1 MYLRTMLF
9 CSLKNLFL
17 CVACRCPRAVKP
29 NFPAF
34 EFKHVRDIRRLL
46 QRLSFKSNEII
57 LYERFRQLGCQL
69 LEPHNSQIC
78 CLINSSSSYNN
89 VSKWLS
95 SISLT
100 SELMNPHRGINDN
113 NKKDRTKATAAIP
126 MVGAIVTAAL
136 LLSGLALIGS
146 YQQPVIAQQ
155 QNMTGGNATMA
166 GGGNATNATMA
177 GGGNATN
184 ATMAGGGNAT
194 NATMA
199 GGGNATNAT
208 MAGGGNATNA
218 TVAGGGN
225 ATNAT
230 MAGGGNATNMTAGG
244 TEGGGG
250 PGGGGGGPGAGGPE
264 GGGPEGGGGGGPL
277 EGIFGGGQ

>member
-1 MYLRTMLF
+1 M
-9 CSLKNLFL
+9 
-17 CVACRCPRAVKP
+17 VK
-29 NFPAF
+29 FYIAY
-34 EFKHVRDIRRLL
+34 I
-46 QRLSFKSNEII
+46 Q
-57 LYERFRQLGCQL
+57 
-69 LEPHNSQIC
+69 
-78 CLINSSSSYNN
+78 
-89 VSKWLS
+89 
-95 SISLT
+95 
-100 SELMNPHRGINDN
+100 LMNPHRRINDN
-113 NKKDRTKATAAIP
+113 NKKDRTEAIAAIP

-199 GGGNATNAT
+199 GGGNATN
-208 MAGGGNATNA
+208 
-218 TVAGGGN
+218 
-225 ATNAT
+225 
-230 MAGGGNATNMTAGG
+230 MTTGG

-250 PGGGGGGPGAGGPE
+250 PGGGPLSGLFGGNQQGGNQS
-264 GGGPEGGGGGGPL
+264 GGGGPL

>member
-1 MYLRTMLF
+1 
-9 CSLKNLFL
+9 
-17 CVACRCPRAVKP
+17 
-29 NFPAF
+29 
-34 EFKHVRDIRRLL
+34 
-46 QRLSFKSNEII
+46 
-57 LYERFRQLGCQL
+57 
-69 LEPHNSQIC
+69 
-78 CLINSSSSYNN
+78 
-89 VSKWLS
+89 
-95 SISLT
+95 
-100 SELMNPHRGINDN
+100 MNPHRGINDN
-113 NKKDRTKATAAIP
+113 NKKDRTEAIAAIP

-199 GGGNATNAT
+199 GGGNATN
-208 MAGGGNATNA
+208 
-218 TVAGGGN
+218 
-225 ATNAT
+225 
-230 MAGGGNATNMTAGG
+230 MTTGG

>member
-1 MYLRTMLF
+1 M
-9 CSLKNLFL
+9 
-17 CVACRCPRAVKP
+17 VK
-29 NFPAF
+29 FYIAY
-34 EFKHVRDIRRLL
+34 I
-46 QRLSFKSNEII
+46 Q
-57 LYERFRQLGCQL
+57 
-69 LEPHNSQIC
+69 
-78 CLINSSSSYNN
+78 
-89 VSKWLS
+89 
-95 SISLT
+95 
-100 SELMNPHRGINDN
+100 LMNPHRRINDN
-113 NKKDRTKATAAIP
+113 NKKDRTEAIAAIP

-199 GGGNATNAT
+199 GGGNATN
-208 MAGGGNATNA
+208 
-218 TVAGGGN
+218 
-225 ATNAT
+225 
-230 MAGGGNATNMTAGG
+230 MTTGG

-250 PGGGGGGPGAGGPE
+250 PGGGGGGPLSGLFGGNQQ
-264 GGGPEGGGGGGPL
+264 GGNQSGGGGPL

>member
-1 MYLRTMLF
+1 M
-9 CSLKNLFL
+9 
-17 CVACRCPRAVKP
+17 VK
-29 NFPAF
+29 FYIAY
-34 EFKHVRDIRRLL
+34 I
-46 QRLSFKSNEII
+46 Q
-57 LYERFRQLGCQL
+57 
-69 LEPHNSQIC
+69 
-78 CLINSSSSYNN
+78 
-89 VSKWLS
+89 
-95 SISLT
+95 
-100 SELMNPHRGINDN
+100 LMNPHRGINDN
-113 NKKDRTKATAAIP
+113 NKKDRTEAIAAIP

-155 QNMTGGNATMA
+155 QNMTGGNAT
-166 GGGNATNATMA
+166 NATMA

-199 GGGNATNAT
+199 GGGNATN
-208 MAGGGNATNA
+208 
-218 TVAGGGN
+218 
-225 ATNAT
+225 
-230 MAGGGNATNMTAGG
+230 MTTGG

-250 PGGGGGGPGAGGPE
+250 PGGGGGGPG

>member
-1 MYLRTMLF
+1 M
-9 CSLKNLFL
+9 
-17 CVACRCPRAVKP
+17 VK
-29 NFPAF
+29 FYIAY
-34 EFKHVRDIRRLL
+34 I
-46 QRLSFKSNEII
+46 Q
-57 LYERFRQLGCQL
+57 
-69 LEPHNSQIC
+69 
-78 CLINSSSSYNN
+78 
-89 VSKWLS
+89 
-95 SISLT
+95 
-100 SELMNPHRGINDN
+100 LMNPHRGINDN

-194 NATMA
+194 N
-199 GGGNATNAT
+199 
-208 MAGGGNATNA
+208 
-218 TVAGGGN
+218 
-225 ATNAT
+225 
-230 MAGGGNATNMTAGG
+230 MTTGG

-250 PGGGGGGPGAGGPE
+250 PGGGGGGP
-264 GGGPEGGGGGGPL
+264 L

>member
-1 MYLRTMLF
+1 M
-9 CSLKNLFL
+9 
-17 CVACRCPRAVKP
+17 VK
-29 NFPAF
+29 FYIAY
-34 EFKHVRDIRRLL
+34 I
-46 QRLSFKSNEII
+46 Q
-57 LYERFRQLGCQL
+57 
-69 LEPHNSQIC
+69 
-78 CLINSSSSYNN
+78 
-89 VSKWLS
+89 
-95 SISLT
+95 
-100 SELMNPHRGINDN
+100 LMNPHRGINDN
-113 NKKDRTKATAAIP
+113 NKKDRTEAIAAIP

-184 ATMAGGGNAT
+184 
-194 NATMA
+194 
-199 GGGNATNAT
+199 
-208 MAGGGNATNA
+208 
-218 TVAGGGN
+218 
-225 ATNAT
+225 
-230 MAGGGNATNMTAGG
+230 MTTGG

-264 GGGPEGGGGGGPL
+264 GGGPEGGDGGGPLGPL

>member
-1 MYLRTMLF
+1 MLF

-34 EFKHVRDIRRLL
+34 EFIHIRDIRRSL
-46 QRLSFKSNEII
+46 QRLSYKSNEII

-69 LEPHNSQIC
+69 LEPHNSPIC

-100 SELMNPHRGINDN
+100 CELMNPHRGINDN
-113 NKKDRTKATAAIP
+113 NKKDRTEAIAAIP

-199 GGGNATNAT
+199 GGGNATN
-208 MAGGGNATNA
+208 
-218 TVAGGGN
+218 
-225 ATNAT
+225 
-230 MAGGGNATNMTAGG
+230 MTTGD

-264 GGGPEGGGGGGPL
+264 GGGPEGGGGGPL